1 MSSKYLEELE
11 ASLATNPHRNT
22 GNVASNRSPGTS
34 GATDEKCGGPK
45 LRTRKTR
52 KITSGH
58 KDEAEDLGMIA
69 NWSHV
74 FGFVSLRDPVS
85 GEWHELQTKEAP
97 GWSLWEARKR
107 KELYGDG
114 NQRAYRLTSR
124 QMEEIWE
131 TEQPRD
137 EGIVEEHPPEEGDP
151 YP

>member
-1 MSSKYLEELE
+1 
-11 ASLATNPHRNT
+11 LADNRH
-22 GNVASNRSPGTS
+22 GNGQIPEPAPQSEVSENVPDQA
-34 GATDEKCGGPK
+34 
-45 LRTRKTR
+45 RKNR
-52 KITSGH
+52 KITNGH

-137 EGIVEEHPPEEGDP
+137 EGIVEEHPPEEADP
-151 YP
+151 YL